1 MKIRFKAVI
10 SILLCLA
17 MVFSFAGFAS
27 ADAEKSPE
35 AGKPAVSGKITTCDE
50 NCKFFPTIIVPGLGQ
65 SSVCVTDDDG
75 NFILDKN
82 GKKVSAFPAYLQVDK
97 IIKTAI
103 FPALASLMLQRDAG
117 LSDAFAQ
124 IIDDSFGINSCD
136 LNAKVVT
143 NTVTEKFPYP
153 YSMCNEYELGIINT
167 HVPFEKY
174 PTELPRDHTYYF
186 AYNSFGNHIDLANE
200 LYDFIQMVK
209 EQTGHDKV
217 NIVPLSQGAS
227 IFSAMLEYRPE
238 VMDQLNKVLLVVPAI
253 GGSIIIGDVFNGRI
267 NFLNKDYLYN
277 GFLED
282 LRLLDEYT
290 ARLIEVAVRILP
302 DEVVMATLEKGVKH
316 LVENVMIRSTGMW
329 ALCPPEDY
337 PSAAEKYLSTPEM
350 ASIKAQTDKY
360 YQAQLHA
367 HANIQKLLDKGVK
380 VFDIAEYD
388 FPVIDVPERWNQMN
402 GDFIIHLDS
411 TSLGAYS
418 VNVDETLPEGYTQK
432 NTHCDN
438 PAHNHISPDRRID
451 ASAGLLPDTT
461 FYFKEQRHDRTA
473 FNDVILKIA
482 MHLIADDEIEDVY
495 SLPEFPQFLSGRFVL
510 DLLELMDTAKALKA
524 EGKSNADIDAAL
536 AKAQATFDNNLASG
550 DEIAECE
557 KELRAALAKVGAAE
571 KAKEEKDPSFLR
583 KISLW
588 LYENYG
594 TNGFSEMP
602 GLTVKNFFEKIKGLF
617 SK

>member
-1 MKIRFKAVI
+1 
-10 SILLCLA
+10 

-27 ADAEKSPE
+27 AEAEKSPE

-82 GKKVSAFPAYLQVDK
+82 GNKVTAFPAYLQVDK

-238 VMDQLNKVLLVVPAI
+238 VMDQIHKVMLVVPAI
-253 GGSIIIGDVFNGRI
+253 GGSIIIGDVFNGRV

-277 GFLED
+277 GFLEEM
-282 LRLLDEYT
+282 RLLDEHT

-316 LVENVMIRSTGMW
+316 LVENVMIKSTGMW

-337 PSAAEKYLSTPEM
+337 PSAAERYLSSPEM
-350 ASIKAQTDKY
+350 ANIKAQTDKY

-367 HANIQKLLDKGVK
+367 HDNIQKLLDKGVQ
-380 VFDIAEYD
+380 VFDVAEYN
-388 FPVIDVPERWNQMN
+388 FPVINVPERWNQMN

-418 VNVDETLPEGYTQK
+418 VNYGETLPDGYTQK
-432 NTHCDN
+432 NTHCSN
-438 PAHNHISPDRRID
+438 PEHNHISPDRVVD

-461 FYFKEQRHDRTA
+461 FYFDGQRHDLTA

-482 MHLIADDEIEDVY
+482 MHLIADEEIKDVY
-495 SLPEFPQFLSGRFVL
+495 SLPEFPQFLSGRFVKDLL
-510 DLLELMDTAKALKA
+510 DLLDTVEEMKAA
-524 EGKSNADIDAAL
+524 GKSNAEIDTAA
-536 AKAQATFDNNLASG
+536 AKAQSALDNNLAKG

-594 TNGFSEMP
+594 TNGYSEMP
-602 GLTVKNFFEKIKGLF
+602 GLTIKNLFEKIKGIF
-617 SK
+617 SR